1 MELSGYTMSELIE
14 LRDKISNYILNK
26 GDGFLYIN
34 RIHSYGR
41 SYDVISS
48 NFESAMELSSQYTG
62 DDGITE
68 LYTTNPNATGY
79 VYGGIFLINSKE
91 EYDKWVEY
99 RTLKSLIREVEG
111 DFKKWETRETLPFY
125 LRPTFEPIWSKEEL
139 DEYRL
144 KLNKLEKEVVEPK
157 LIGGSDNMFGY
168 YDEDVETDSEDMC
181 DDNETN

>member
-1 MELSGYTMSELIE
+1 MELSGYTISELIE

-26 GDGFLYIN
+26 EDGFLYIN

-41 SYDVISS
+41 SHDVISS
-48 NFESAMELSSQYTG
+48 NFQSAMELSNQYTG

-99 RTLKSLIREVEG
+99 RTLKSLIRDVE
-111 DFKKWETRETLPFY
+111 DSIKKWETRETLPFY
-125 LRPTFEPIWSKEEL
+125 SRPTFAPIWSKEEL
-139 DEYRL
+139 EDYRIQ
-144 KLNKLEKEVVEPK
+144 LNQLEKEVVEPK
-157 LIGGSDNMFGY
+157 LIDGSDDMFDVY
-168 YDEDVETDSEDMC
+168 NDDEDAVG
-181 DDNETN
+181 